1 MHTPT
6 YPDLADKVAVVTGGG
21 GALGGAI
28 AHALANQGAHTAV
41 WDLVASAASDAA
53 DQIADGN
60 VRSLGLA
67 CDATDRKSVD
77 QALER
82 TETELGPV
90 DILVNAAGG
99 SRKEATTAPGLPFFD
114 IPQEALA
121 DTAALNYLGT
131 VLPCQA
137 IARSFAQRGTGV
149 VLNIASIAGFKPL
162 TRSVAY
168 SNAKAAVVNF
178 TEWLAVHMAQ
188 EYGPGIRVNA
198 LAPGFVLTEQNRFLL
213 QDAAT
218 GLPTQRGQIIL
229 SQVPMRRYGQ
239 PHDMVG
245 AALWLVSESSA
256 FVTGATVPIDGG
268 LTAFGGV

>member
-1 MHTPT
+1 MGTPI
-6 YPDLADKVAVVTGGG
+6 YPDLASKTAVVTGGG

-28 AHALANQGAHTAV
+28 AAALADQGVRTAV
-41 WDLVASAASDAA
+41 WDLSLKAAEAA
-53 DQIADGN
+53 AARIDG
-60 VRSLGLA
+60 LGLA
-67 CDATDRKSVD
+67 CDVTDRAAVD
-77 QALER
+77 RALER
-82 TETELGPV
+82 TEAAIGSL

-99 SRKEATTAPGLPFFD
+99 SRKEATTAPDLPFFD

-121 DTAALNYLGT
+121 GTAGLNYLGT

-137 IARSFAQRGTGV
+137 AARGFACRGAGV

-188 EYGPGIRVNA
+188 EYGSGIRVNA

-213 QDAAT
+213 QDEAS
-218 GLPTQRGQIIL
+218 GEPTERGRTIL
-229 SQVPMRRYGQ
+229 AQVPMGRYGQ

-256 FVTGATVPIDGG
+256 FVTGATVPVDGG